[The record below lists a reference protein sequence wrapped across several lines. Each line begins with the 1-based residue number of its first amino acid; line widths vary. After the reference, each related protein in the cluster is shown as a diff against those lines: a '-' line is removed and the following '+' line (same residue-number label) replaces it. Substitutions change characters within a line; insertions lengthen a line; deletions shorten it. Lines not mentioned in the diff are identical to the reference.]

1 MRYMIVAV
9 IPKAGLGYYEGKKK
23 MRHEYKEH
31 VFSSSREDA
40 KRYAFK
46 KAKEMKELLDAENK
60 TKVPLCIIPETM
72 EEKN

>member
-9 IPKAGLGYYEGKKK
+9 IPKAGLGYYKGKKK

-31 VFSSSREDA
+31 VFRSSREDA

-46 KAKEMKELLDAENK
+46 KAEEMKELLDAENK
-60 TKVPLCIIPETM
+60 TKVPLCIVPEIM
-72 EEKN
+72 EEKC